1 MNSIFLL
8 LNVLLNYIL
17 MNFLILDSLIYN
29 SFILS
34 VMILNFRWV
43 FKIYYGPLK
52 PSKAPLIKHLNLLK
66 SR

>member
-1 MNSIFLL
+1 
-8 LNVLLNYIL
+8 

-34 VMILNFRWV
+34 VMILNFLWM